1 MIREHEPVSLGGDDQ
16 ALGLRNHKPA
26 PVIRLRP
33 TRSER
38 PHVIAVT
45 SGKGGVGK
53 TQIAAN
59 TAVGL
64 ALAGRR
70 VLLLDADLGLA
81 SLDLALG
88 INPDRTLLSVLTN
101 ECSVDETITEGPAGV
116 HLIPAC
122 PGRYDV
128 ANLDAAQRARL
139 WDLVEDAAVGYDALI
154 IDTGAGIGSNAVGFA
169 SYADDVLL
177 VTTPDPSSLRD
188 AYAMAKV
195 LHRRGGVDRV
205 CVLANQV
212 MNQREGAEIYARM
225 DSVVRRFL
233 TLELAFMGAVPR
245 DDVVREGVAMGHPFV
260 MRKPDSSAA
269 TAINNLVRRLNV
281 IGSTRAHESC

>member
-1 MIREHEPVSLGGDDQ
+1 MMNRGVEDQ
-16 ALGLRNHKPA
+16 AMGLRAMERP
-26 PVIRLRP
+26 PVIRLRSP
-33 TRSER
+33 RDGR

-59 TAVGL
+59 VGVGL
-64 ALAGRR
+64 ALLGRH

-88 INPDRTLLSVLTN
+88 VHPQRTLLSVLTS
-101 ECSVDETITEGPAGV
+101 ECRVSDIVVPGPAGV
-116 HLIPAC
+116 DLVPAC

-139 WDLVEDAAVGYDALI
+139 WDLVEEAAVGYDALI

-177 VTTPDPSSLRD
+177 VTSPDPSSLRD

-195 LHRRGGVDRV
+195 LHRRGGVDEV
-205 CVLANQV
+205 SVVANEVATERQ
-212 MNQREGAEIYARM
+212 GAEIYGRM
-225 DSVVRRFL
+225 NQVVRRFL
-233 TLELAFMGAVPR
+233 TLELGYLGAVPG
-245 DDVVREGVAMGHPFV
+245 DDAVREAVALGHPFTLRKPDSRAAVAMGH
-260 MRKPDSSAA
+260 
-269 TAINNLVRRLNV
+269 IVRRLNV
-281 IGSTRAHESC
+281 IGSTKQVHT